1 MRSAMKA
8 SPAISGLVGLL
19 CWSALLV
26 GCAGRRPSSV
36 DPVRPANLRSTVD
49 ALLDRPGPPVT
60 DEDWKRLPPE
70 ALDLL
75 AQTQRD
81 TSASAEKRLRAIS
94 AMAHVN
100 NPAASEELK
109 RLWQRPPLDIS
120 FRGAA
125 LLAYAERMGDPA
137 VGELKPVLADSD
149 WQLRQAGARALAK
162 IGTKEARAA
171 LEDRLG
177 SEDAASVRDVIQQA
191 LTMIEP

>member
-1 MRSAMKA
+1 MKA
-8 SPAISGLVGLL
+8 APAISGLVGLL
-19 CWSALLV
+19 CWSALLA

-36 DPVRPANLRSTVD
+36 DPVRPPNLRSTVD
-49 ALLDRPGPPVT
+49 ALLDRAEPPVT

-75 AQTQRD
+75 AQTQSD
-81 TSASAEKRLRAIS
+81 TSASPEKRLRAIA

-120 FRGAA
+120 FRSAA
-125 LLAYAERMGDPA
+125 LLAYAERMGNPA

-149 WQLRQAGARALAK
+149 WQLRQAGARALAR
-162 IGTKEARAA
+162 IGTKEARDA

-177 SEDAASVRDVIQQA
+177 REDAASVRDVIQQA